1 MKIPPPNSYKQA
13 VVTKMGASYDIFV
26 ETGTYNG
33 DMVWAQRDNFSTI
46 YSVELSDELY
56 GRAQKRF
63 LDIKHIKLYH
73 GHSPDFLKEI
83 LVDLEPSLFW
93 LDAHYSGGNT
103 ALGDT
108 PCPLLEELD
117 VILDSGVNHALLIDD
132 ARCFGTLKG
141 FPSLS
146 QIEDKIGDFKIEND
160 IIWKILQ

>member
-13 VVTKMGASYDIFV
+13 VVTEKGKPYNTLV

-33 DMVWAQRDNFSTI
+33 DMVWAQRDKFSVI
-46 YSVELSDELY
+46 HSIELSRELY
-56 GRAQKRF
+56 GRSRKRF
-63 LDIKHIKLYH
+63 LDMRHINLYL
-73 GHSPDFLKEI
+73 GHSPDILKEI
-83 LVDLEPSLFW
+83 LVGLEPSLFW

-141 FPSLS
+141 FPSLQ
-146 QIEDKIGDFKIEND
+146 QIEDKIGTFEIKND